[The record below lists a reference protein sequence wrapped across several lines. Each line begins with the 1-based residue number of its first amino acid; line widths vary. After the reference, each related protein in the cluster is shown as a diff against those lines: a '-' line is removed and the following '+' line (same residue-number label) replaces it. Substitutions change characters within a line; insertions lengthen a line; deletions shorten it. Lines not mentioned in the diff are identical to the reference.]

1 MGERT
6 GIHRTNRKVNRNKRK
21 VNRTK
26 RKVKRTNHKV
36 RRTNRKFKKNKNMIR
51 KNIIRKNTMR
61 KNTMRKRGGVD
72 SFNEEVIEQG
82 IQVFIKDPVINRQ
95 FRSYINR
102 GTSDNVVVL
111 SIYYK
116 NFIINLTLEVEKI
129 EDINDGSLYQDQY
142 TYRIYHIL
150 GKLTGNPKIK
160 DNRGRAGERY
170 PDSHVTIDYNDFG
183 IVGPDEPRR
192 DIRTLVPDT
201 EIKIPILVNKDWP
214 EGNTNDERFMTFF
227 GLKKSRT
234 RRARETI
241 GI

>member
-72 SFNEEVIEQG
+72 GFDEGVIEQG
-82 IQVFIKDPVINRQ
+82 IQVLIEEPGYNTQ
-95 FRSYINR
+95 FTSYINR

-116 NFIINLTLEVEKI
+116 NFIINLTLEVKKVKGI
-129 EDINDGSLYQDQY
+129 KDDKLHGDSR

-150 GKLTGNPKIK
+150 GELTDKPAVT
-160 DNRGRAGERY
+160 DNRRTAGERF
-170 PDSHVTIDYNDFG
+170 PDSPVTIDYNDFG
-183 IVGPDEPRR
+183 IVGPDEQRR
-192 DIRTLVPDT
+192 DIRSLIKGT
-201 EIKIPILVNKDWP
+201 EIIIPILVNKDWP
-214 EGNTNDERFMTFF
+214 EGNTNNKRFRTFFERFMTFLGKRGF
-227 GLKKSRT
+227 
-234 RRARETI
+234 
-241 GI
+241 